1 MFSCVCRCYYFCIDF
16 PRQFLFGCV
25 QLCMSLQSFC
35 IDFPRLS
42 TTVSFESCL
51 VVYVVAIISASAF
64 HDFPRQLLLSRVQ
77 LCMLLQSFCIG
88 FPRLSTTIAFESCL
102 VVYVVAII
110 PASTFH
116 DFSRQLL
123 LSRVQLCMLLQS
135 FCIGFPRLSTTVSF
149 ESCLV
154 VYVVAIIFASTFHDF
169 PRQLL

>member
-1 MFSCVCRCYYFCIDF
+1 MFSCVCRCNY
-16 PRQFLFGCV
+16 
-25 QLCMSLQSFC
+25 
-35 IDFPRLS
+35 
-42 TTVSFESCL
+42 
-51 VVYVVAIISASAF
+51 SASTF
-64 HDFPRQLLLSRVQ
+64 HDFSRQLLLSRVQ
-77 LCMLLQSFCIG
+77 LCMSLQSFSIG
-88 FPRLSTTIAFESCL
+88 FSRLSTTIAFKSCS

-110 PASTFH
+110 SASTFH

-169 PRQLL
+169 PRQLLLSRVQLCMSLQLFLHRLFTTFHDSCFRLCSVVYVVAEV

>member
-1 MFSCVCRCYYFCIDF
+1 
-16 PRQFLFGCV
+16 
-25 QLCMSLQSFC
+25 MSLQLFSIYFS
-35 IDFPRLS
+35 RLS
-42 TTVSFESCL
+42 MTVSFESCL

-110 PASTFH
+110 
-116 DFSRQLL
+116 
-123 LSRVQLCMLLQS
+123 
-135 FCIGFPRLSTTVSF
+135 
-149 ESCLV
+149 
-154 VYVVAIIFASTFHDF
+154 FASTFHDF